1 MNHRASPE
9 TIHHSDIAAPDDCP
23 VRDVLDRIGDKWSLL
38 VLHLLGDRTR
48 RFTELKNNID
58 GISQRML
65 TVTLRSLERD
75 GLITRTVHPVVPPR
89 VDYNLTDLGHSLTDT
104 IHNLIT
110 WAETHRTTID
120 AARTNYDQR

>member
-1 MNHRASPE
+1 MNHPVHEQTLGHGDRV
-9 TIHHSDIAAPDDCP
+9 APDDCP
-23 VRDVLDRIGDKWSLL
+23 VRDILDRIGDKWSLL
-38 VLHLLGDRTR
+38 VIHLLSDGTR

-65 TVTLRSLERD
+65 TVTLRGLERD
-75 GLITRTVHPVVPPR
+75 GLITRTVHPVIPPH
-89 VDYNLTDLGHSLTDT
+89 VDYELTDLGRSLTDT

-120 AARTNYDQR
+120 SARTSYDQR